1 MTKIDLIVALLRRFP
16 PLAGEDEYQLRRIA
30 GHVTEHGT
38 SEGEVLLREGE
49 IAREVH
55 LVIEGR
61 AAVTHDGAVIAEAG
75 PGSILG
81 EMGMIDHSVS
91 SATVTVTEPGLVLT
105 VDWLGFDSLLDSRA
119 ASRAITAGLAER
131 VRRREQGEPTPQ

>member
-1 MTKIDLIVALLRRFP
+1 MSKIDRIVAQLRRFP
-16 PLAGEDEYQLRRIA
+16 PLAGEDEFQLRRIA
-30 GHVTEHGT
+30 GHVTAHPT
-38 SEGEVLLREGE
+38 TDGEVLLREGE
-49 IAREVH
+49 VSRSVH
-55 LVIEGR
+55 LLIEGR
-61 AAVTHDGAVIAEAG
+61 VAVTHNGAVIAEAG

-91 SATVTVTEPGLVLT
+91 SATVSVTEPGLVLT

-131 VRRREQGEPTPQ
+131 VRRREQGDAAPQ